1 MRGYI
6 AGEMGWYLM
15 KRFLCY
21 VKKFKLYLIYK
32 TRPVKTVRQ
41 GRNIIILVLDG
52 ISDTSWEVSQA
63 IN

>member
-32 TRPVKTVRQ
+32 TRPVKIVRQ
-41 GRNIIILVLDG
+41 GRHNHIGLDEVILVG
-52 ISDTSWEVSQA
+52 K
-63 IN
+63 